1 MGAQGLLWGVVVL
14 ALVGVTSPTRTIMAI
29 NAGGDTTIAADGEV
43 FERDRY
49 YQGGVVS
56 KKGKDLFINGTNSPA
71 LYQVR
76 RCARPMRAPPP
87 RWQGLAGPCAP
98 RCAGSPPNARCAQTE
113 RFAIGEELWY
123 SLPIPF
129 NVGHNG
135 RGWTFVLTLKVR
147 PADLLSLS
155 LSLSLSLRSL
165 PPACLRAPCAP
176 PARRPSPAPP
186 HPVQLAC
193 PLVSS
198 PGIPFPLERNSGVS
212 AHAGPANTRT
222 RAPPLVLPRTVCG
235 SPVQRNR

>member
-87 RWQGLAGPCAP
+87 RWQGLAEPCAP

-155 LSLSLSLRSL
+155 LSLSLSPLAPSSLLARSLRSSC
-165 PPACLRAPCAP
+165 PAA
-176 PARRPSPAPP
+176 
-186 HPVQLAC
+186 
-193 PLVSS
+193 
-198 PGIPFPLERNSGVS
+198 
-212 AHAGPANTRT
+212 
-222 RAPPLVLPRTVCG
+222 LPRTAPPRPTCLPPLLLPWHSLPSG
-235 SPVQRNR
+235 AQLRRQRARGAC